1 MHGTVLRIARS
12 GHPPSRLQIDGEH
25 FAEPT
30 DAEREIDL
38 SELYVLP
45 GLADCHA
52 HLAADSL
59 RDVDKNG
66 EITAIRVRAFAQLGA
81 GVFLV
86 IDKGWRDEVVL
97 SLLRDPPPN
106 RPHLEAAARII
117 TGPHGYFPGFA
128 DETDEAGLAEAVRA
142 ANTTGGWVKLVGDWP
157 QKGQGPVIN
166 FGEEALAGAVRVAHE
181 AGARVA
187 IHAMAPDT
195 PSWAVRAGVD
205 SIEHG
210 LYLKPGDLET
220 LGARGGAWV
229 PTIGNTLDVIEM
241 LGPGSSGA
249 RILGLGLEN
258 IRRLLQAAVEA
269 GVSVLAGTDLGLSH
283 GEVAREAAYLN
294 RHGLGAPTAVDS
306 AGPAAYRYLGI
317 PHLEAGASADLLLFD
332 EDPTADV
339 AVLGRPLAGIR
350 AGKVVFDRTD
360 RLSSPAGAG
369 EVDRRRRSRAEGGGP

>member
-12 GHPPSRLQIDGEH
+12 GHPPAQLQIDGEL
-25 FAEPT
+25 FAEPA
-30 DAEREIDL
+30 DAGREIDL
-38 SELYVLP
+38 TALFVLP

-59 RDVDKNG
+59 REVDENG
-66 EITAIRVRAFAQLGA
+66 DITPIRSRAFAQLQA

-97 SLLRDPPPN
+97 SLLSDPPPD
-106 RPHLEAAARII
+106 RPHVEAAARII
-117 TGPHGYFPGFA
+117 SGPHGYFPGFA
-128 DETDEAGLAEAVRA
+128 DETDEAGLVDTVRA
-142 ANTTGGWVKLVGDWP
+142 ANTTGGWVKVIGDWP
-157 QKGQGPVIN
+157 QKGRGPVIN
-166 FGEEALAGAVRVAHE
+166 FGEEVLAAAVSVAHE

-210 LYLKPGDLET
+210 LYLKPEDLEA

-229 PTIGNTLDVIEM
+229 PTIGNTLDVIER

-249 RILGLGLEN
+249 RILGQGLEN
-258 IRRLLQAAVEA
+258 VHRLLQAAVEA
-269 GVSVLAGTDLGLSH
+269 GVSVLAGTDLGLAH

-294 RHGLGAPTAVDS
+294 RYGLRGPAAVDS
-306 AGPAAYRYLGI
+306 AGPAAYRYLVI
-317 PHLEAGASADLLLFD
+317 PHLEPGASADLLLFD

-350 AGKVVFDRTD
+350 AGKVVFDRTNQ
-360 RLSSPAGAG
+360 LAPLGS
-369 EVDRRRRSRAEGGGP
+369 